1 MDYTNIKMKLAVVRG
16 TLSQLIDQLDELFEE
31 AWDANN
37 LLKQWQFDYPNKNP
51 LPVVEVASS
60 VIEVENKE
68 TGLMEIIVS
77 PAASAVPL
85 ASTQTATPGPKKQ
98 PKKVKKKTE
107 TPSIS

>member
-1 MDYTNIKMKLAVVRG
+1 
-16 TLSQLIDQLDELFEE
+16 
-31 AWDANN
+31 
-37 LLKQWQFDYPNKNP
+37 
-51 LPVVEVASS
+51 
-60 VIEVENKE
+60 
-68 TGLMEIIVS
+68 MEIIVS